1 MEGKTPAESASTVT
15 LVMQLIHANS
25 AGFIHGGEIMKLV
38 DTTAGVASMRH
49 GNSRVVTVEVDS
61 LTFLAPVHI
70 GDLVTLEAVVT
81 QAWRTS
87 MEVEV
92 RVKRED
98 PRTGDQEQT
107 TTAYLTMV
115 AVDEN
120 GRPARV
126 PEVLAE
132 TQDDIRR
139 QREANVRRE
148 ERIRVRERLASEA

>member
-1 MEGKTPAESASTVT
+1 
-15 LVMQLIHANS
+15 MQLALANS

-49 GNSRVVTVEVDS
+49 CNGRVVTVEVDT

-70 GDLVTLEAVVT
+70 GDLVTLNAVVT

-92 RVKRED
+92 CVWRED
-98 PRTGDQEQT
+98 PRLGEREQT

-115 AVDEN
+115 AVDEH
-120 GRPARV
+120 GRPV
-126 PEVLAE
+126 PVPPLIAE
-132 TQDDIRR
+132 TEEDVKR
-139 QREANVRRE
+139 QRDADVRRE
-148 ERIRVRERLASEA
+148 ERIRIRQRLEAGS